1 METPRKVAVVS
12 GSNRGVGIGI
22 VRSLCKRFDG
32 DVYLTSRN
40 AENGR
45 NAVALLEAEGLNP
58 KFHQLDIASP
68 DSIAAIKQHIQEN
81 YGGIDLLVNNAAMA
95 YKAGSTVPFVEQ
107 AKETISINFTGTLN
121 LTRAFIPLL
130 RSHARIVDVSSGISS
145 LSLLGKDLRN
155 RFMSTN
161 LTEDGVVELIQ
172 EFLDSVAAG
181 NHKEK
186 GWPSW
191 PNAVAKHG
199 MNALTRIHAE
209 ELAKCGKEDI
219 LVNSC
224 CPGWVQT
231 NMADDNA
238 PLTIDQGAE
247 TPVYLAMLPAG
258 GPTGCF
264 WIDSKNVAWENVQWN
279 WYDAKTYI
287 W

>member
-1 METPRKVAVVS
+1 MDAPRKVAVVS
-12 GSNRGVGIGI
+12 GSNRGVGLGV

-40 AENGR
+40 VENGR
-45 NAVALLEAEGLNP
+45 NAVALLEAEGLKP

-68 DSIAAIKQHIQEN
+68 DSIVAIKQHIEEN

-95 YKAGSTVPFVEQ
+95 YKAGSAVPFVDQ
-107 AKETISINFTGTLN
+107 AIETVGINFTGTLN

-130 RSHARIVDVSSGISS
+130 RPHARIVDVSSGVSN
-145 LSLLGKDLRN
+145 LNLLGKELQD
-155 RFMSTN
+155 RFMSPT
-161 LTEDGVVELIQ
+161 LTVDGVEELIQ

-181 NHKEK
+181 DHKEK

-199 MNALTRIHAE
+199 MNALTRIHAK
-209 ELAKCGKEDI
+209 ELAKGSKEDI

-238 PLTIDQGAE
+238 PLTVDQGAE

-264 WIDSKNVAWENVQWN
+264 WIDSKQVPWEKIAWN
-279 WYDAKTYI
+279 WYDSKTYV